1 MTMTL
6 STLIIPAFI
15 NQLQAMGSQLE
26 KGVAHTGDDGTALL
40 AARLA
45 PDMLPLSSQIKI
57 ACAQSVDAVARLL
70 GQPVSVTPEVESL
83 ADAKA
88 LIADTIAGLRAA
100 DTTAID
106 AAADKALALDL
117 PNGMAF
123 DLSGA
128 DYVRDW
134 ALPQFHFHTS
144 MAYAIL
150 RQQGV
155 AIGKADLL
163 PHMMAHARKPG

>member
-1 MTMTL
+1 MSMTL
-6 STLIIPAFI
+6 SKLIIPAFTH
-15 NQLQAMGSQLE
+15 QVQAMSAQLD
-26 KGVAHTGDDGTALL
+26 KGVAHAGDEGSSLL

-57 ACAQSVDAVARLL
+57 ACGQAVDAVRKLL
-70 GQPVSVTPEVESL
+70 GQPAKPTPEIGTL

-88 LIADTIAGLRAA
+88 LIAATLAELNAANAA
-100 DTTAID
+100 DID
-106 AAADKALALDL
+106 AAADIMLAIDL

-150 RQQGV
+150 RHQGV
-155 AIGKADLL
+155 AIGKIDLL
-163 PHMMAHARKPG
+163 PHMLAHARKPG